1 MRSAY
6 WLGRSPN
13 LPICTGISSI
23 LRKPLNHSHSK
34 NMSLTPKQHRFVTE
48 YLVDLNASQA
58 ALRAAYSARTAPQQ
72 GSRLLK
78 NVDVH
83 AAIAT
88 QQNQQLEAV
97 EVRIENV
104 LRDLKAI
111 AHTDLQTLSE
121 QSRIPALWTDKL
133 KALELL
139 MKHLGLA
146 APEQHQHLHQHVHFT
161 PEQLNRLTDEQL
173 DRTEAAYTEI
183 GALEQEVRAA
193 EAQRASFSARAAA
206 SIS

>member
-1 MRSAY
+1 M
-6 WLGRSPN
+6 P
-13 LPICTGISSI
+13 
-23 LRKPLNHSHSK
+23 
-34 NMSLTPKQHRFVTE
+34 LTPKQERFVTE
-48 YLVDLNASQA
+48 YLVDLNATQA
-58 ALRAAYSARTAPQQ
+58 ALRAGYSPRTAPQQ

-78 NVDVH
+78 NVDVQ

-88 QQNQQLEAV
+88 QQSQKLQAV
-97 EVRIENV
+97 EVRIEDV

-121 QSRIPALWTDKL
+121 QSGVPARWTDKL

-161 PEQLNRLTDEQL
+161 REQLNRMTDDQL
-173 DRTEAAYTEI
+173 DRTEAAYGEI
-183 GALEQEVRAA
+183 VALEQEVAAA
-193 EAQRASFSARAAA
+193 EAQRASFSARAAE

>member
-1 MRSAY
+1 M
-6 WLGRSPN
+6 P
-13 LPICTGISSI
+13 
-23 LRKPLNHSHSK
+23 
-34 NMSLTPKQHRFVTE
+34 LTPKQHRFVTE

-58 ALRAAYSARTAPQQ
+58 ALRAGYSPRTAPQQ

-78 NVDVH
+78 NVDVQ

-88 QQNQQLEAV
+88 QQSQQLQAV
-97 EVRIENV
+97 EVRIEDV

-121 QSRIPALWTDKL
+121 QSGIPARWADKL

-161 PEQLNRLTDEQL
+161 REQLNRMTDDQL
-173 DRTEAAYTEI
+173 DRVEVACAEI
-183 GALEQEVRAA
+183 VALEQEVAAA
-193 EAQRASFSARAAA
+193 EAQRASFGARAAD

>member
-1 MRSAY
+1 M
-6 WLGRSPN
+6 P
-13 LPICTGISSI
+13 
-23 LRKPLNHSHSK
+23 
-34 NMSLTPKQHRFVTE
+34 LTPKQHRFVTE

-58 ALRAAYSARTAPQQ
+58 ALRAGYSPRTAPQQ

-78 NVDVH
+78 NVDVQ

-88 QQNQQLEAV
+88 QQSQQLQAV
-97 EVRIENV
+97 EVRIEDV

-111 AHTDLQTLSE
+111 AHTDLQTLSA
-121 QSRIPALWTDKL
+121 QSGIPARWADKL

-161 PEQLNRLTDEQL
+161 PEQLNRMTDEQL
-173 DRTEAAYTEI
+173 DRAKAAYTVI
-183 GALEQEVRAA
+183 VALEQEVAA
-193 EAQRASFSARAAA
+193 DEAQRVSFGAAA
-206 SIS
+206 VSVAGRGRGRRRDRHPGPVPAQQEY